1 MTLTII
7 EKLQTISETISDL
20 INFVQTNE
28 EIEPDFKEYLATIG
42 VNNAAPAQMQ
52 SICLPYIFERNINSK
67 SIIEIFLEK
76 TKKATKYVRAILKG
90 LTSSVSSIFEVKKI
104 LKNGFEL
111 YNLVNEKNY
120 TVISLVKMTH
130 FRGVGVGQF
139 VVARIFEFEGEHYL
153 IEISNILSANQ
164 KDDAMRYAIAKII
177 QSPELVYKDNNEK
190 QKEIEKQVKKLHKK
204 FLGCFEK
211 DEIITT
217 NKLADDIIGLFN
229 DFTENNKK
237 PEKEEVKSKIEALNE
252 HKFFNVKEFNNSY
265 ENFLENSL
273 GGFSSHKETYD
284 VGIIFDEEL
293 GLSAIPFYET
303 FCKIFEEDGS
313 RSEPISAYKQDE
325 QGELNVSDVG
335 LQAESRSPQEQKKDY
350 KKIENY
356 DKCVDHFLLTD
367 GISAN
372 ILRRVEA
379 KYPNFMKVINK
390 IYETNMTFDEL
401 LEKYKSQYLKEKI
414 FSSTTV
420 LYESKTFSKTLGY
433 IEEEERG
440 KCRPKIDAV
449 NVGRNEPCPCGSGK
463 KYKKCCGGLENK
475 TFIQATAV

>member
-1 MTLTII
+1 MTLTVI
-7 EKLQTISETISDL
+7 EKLKTISEAISDL
-20 INFVQTNE
+20 INFVQTNK
-28 EIEPDFKEYLATIG
+28 EIEPDFKEYLTTMGIKN
-42 VNNAAPAQMQ
+42 VTPSQMQ
-52 SICLPYIFERNINSK
+52 SVCLPYIFERNINSK
-67 SIIEIFLEK
+67 SIIDIFLEE
-76 TKKATKYVRAILKG
+76 TKKITKPVRAIIKG

-130 FRGVGVGQF
+130 FRGVGVGQY
-139 VVARIFEFEGEHYL
+139 VVARIFEFEGEYYL
-153 IEISNILSANQ
+153 IEISNVLSANQ

-177 QSPELVYKDNNEK
+177 QSPELVYKDNSEK

-204 FLGCFEK
+204 FLECFEK

-217 NKLADDIIGLFN
+217 NKLADDLIGIFN

-237 PEKEEVKSKIEALNE
+237 PEREEIDSKIEALTE

-293 GLSAIPFYET
+293 GLSAVPFYET
-303 FCKIFEEDGS
+303 FCRIFEE
-313 RSEPISAYKQDE
+313 
-325 QGELNVSDVG
+325 
-335 LQAESRSPQEQKKDY
+335 KDY

-356 DKCVDHFLLTD
+356 DKCVEHFLLTD

-372 ILRRVEA
+372 ILRRIEA
-379 KYPNFMKVINK
+379 KYPNFMKIINK
-390 IYETNMTFDEL
+390 ICDTDMTFDEL
-401 LEKYKSQYLKEKI
+401 LEKYKPQYLKEKI

-433 IEEEERG
+433 IEEEEG
-440 KCRPKIDAV
+440 RPKIDAT

-463 KYKKCCGGLENK
+463 KYKKCCMV
-475 TFIQATAV
+475 AYA